1 MRGENH
7 EGELRPPHPF
17 ESEPI
22 IGMVHLRPLP
32 GTMYHDGDFTA
43 VVDAALHDAVELQR
57 AGFDGV
63 IVENF
68 GDIPFRKESVEPH
81 TVASMTAVVQEIAGE
96 IDLPIGLNV
105 LRNDPF
111 AAVAIASAT
120 GAHFIRVNVLS
131 GVMVT
136 DQGIIE
142 GRAAELFAYL
152 DRVAPD
158 LAVYADVNVK
168 HARPLVTRPPA
179 EVAVETME
187 RGGAHAL
194 IVTGS
199 QTGRSA
205 DLRELGKVR
214 AAVAGPVLVGS
225 GVNLENVA
233 EILAAAD
240 GVIVGSSIKENGR
253 APWPVDPDRAAALIR
268 EAR

>member
-1 MRGENH
+1 MHDPSDET
-7 EGELRPPHPF
+7 RPVHPF
-17 ESEPI
+17 DTEPI

-32 GTMYHDGDFTA
+32 GTMYYDGDIDA
-43 VVDAALHDAVELQR
+43 VIDAALRDAVALQS
-57 AGFDGV
+57 AGFDGL

-68 GDIPFRKESVEPH
+68 GDVPFRKESVEPH
-81 TVASMTAVVQEIAGE
+81 TVAAMTAAVREIFRE
-96 IDLPIGLNV
+96 VDIPIGLNV

-111 AAVAIASAT
+111 AAVAVASAT
-120 GAHFIRVNVLS
+120 GAGFIRVNVLS

-142 GRAAELFAYL
+142 GRGAELLAYL
-152 DRVAPD
+152 DRIAPE
-158 LAVYADVNVK
+158 LAIYADVNVK
-168 HARPLVTRPPA
+168 HAKPLVSRPPE
-179 EVAVETME
+179 EVAIETME

-214 AAVAGPVLVGS
+214 SAVAGPVLVGS
-225 GVNLENVA
+225 GVTPENIA

-253 APWPVDPDRAAALIR
+253 APWPVDPDRAAALIE

>member
-1 MRGENH
+1 M
-7 EGELRPPHPF
+7 EGEGVGEFRYPHPF
-17 ESEPI
+17 ETEPI

-32 GTMYHDGDFTA
+32 GTMYGDGDLEGVIDLA
-43 VVDAALHDAVELQR
+43 VRDAVTLQE

-68 GDIPFRKESVEPH
+68 GDIPFRKEQVEPH
-81 TVASMTAVVQEIAGE
+81 TVAAMTAAVREIARE
-96 IDLPIGLNV
+96 IEIPIGLNV

-111 AAVAIASAT
+111 AAVAIAAAT
-120 GAHFIRVNVLS
+120 GSRFIRVNVLS

-142 GRAAELFAYL
+142 GRGAELIAYL
-152 DRVAPD
+152 DRVAPEV
-158 LAVYADVNVK
+158 AVYADVHVK
-168 HARPLVTRPPA
+168 HAKPLVSRPIG

-199 QTGRSA
+199 QTGRST

-214 AAVAGPVLVGS
+214 SAVTGPVLVGS
-225 GVNLENVA
+225 GVRAENVA
-233 EILAAAD
+233 EILAGAD

-253 APWPVDPDRAAALIR
+253 AAWPVDPNRAAALVAA
-268 EAR
+268 AR